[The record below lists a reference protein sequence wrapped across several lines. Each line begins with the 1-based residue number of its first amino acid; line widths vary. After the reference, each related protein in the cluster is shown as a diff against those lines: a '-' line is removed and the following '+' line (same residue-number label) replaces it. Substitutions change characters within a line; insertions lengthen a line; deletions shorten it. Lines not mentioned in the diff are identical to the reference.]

1 MRADGRQINPVCPL
15 NSIKVALSQ
24 SFFVTLQPVIET
36 ENQHLDMTI
45 ITKFPSALISGD
57 CTTSSLR
64 LDGGSIIDQCIVTAG
79 ESGTLCLEQHLL
91 YVVLGGSVR
100 LTCGRQSW
108 TVGKNQMILLRKA
121 HSVSYEKK
129 GSPETGLFESQLFAI
144 NDELLKDFLST
155 QQVSVP
161 PMTEE
166 FSAQVSPMSERLVA
180 YCWSLAPYFNDPLQ
194 VNPGLLRLKVMEL
207 LYNVMDCSK
216 NIFRQMLQLR
226 QPVRVDIHQVV
237 EENYTS
243 PISLEE
249 LAYLSGRSLSSFKR
263 DFQSIYGETPAKW
276 IREKRLSKARQ
287 MLEASQMSVADVAY
301 SLGFEN
307 PTHFSRIFKQRYGSS
322 PISFIKKGSTISQ
335 VH

>member
-1 MRADGRQINPVCPL
+1 
-15 NSIKVALSQ
+15 
-24 SFFVTLQPVIET
+24 
-36 ENQHLDMTI
+36 MTK

-57 CTTSSLR
+57 CTTSSLT

-79 ESGTLCLEQHLL
+79 ERGTFFLEQHLL

-108 TVGKNQMILLRKA
+108 TVGKNQMILLRRA
-121 HSVSYEKK
+121 QSVSYEKQ
-129 GSPETGLFESQLFAI
+129 GSEETGIFESQLFAI
-144 NDELLKDFLST
+144 NDELLKDFLTS
-155 QQVSVP
+155 QQVVIP
-161 PMTEE
+161 AMTEE
-166 FSAQVSPMSERLVA
+166 YGAQVSPMSERLVA
-180 YCWSLAPYFNDPLQ
+180 YCWSLSPYFNDPSQ

-226 QPVRVDIHQVV
+226 QPVKTDIHRVV

-243 PISLEE
+243 PISLDE

-263 DFQSIYGETPAKW
+263 EFQDIYGEPPARW
-276 IREKRLSKARQ
+276 IREKRLSKAHE
-287 MLEASQMSVADVAY
+287 MLRSSSLSVADVAY

-307 PTHFSRIFKQRYGSS
+307 PTHFSRIFKQQYGYA
-322 PISFIKKGSTISQ
+322 PSQ
-335 VH
+335 S

>member
-1 MRADGRQINPVCPL
+1 MN
-15 NSIKVALSQ
+15 KVA
-24 SFFVTLQPVIET
+24 
-36 ENQHLDMTI
+36 
-45 ITKFPSALISGD
+45 KFPSALISGD

-64 LDGGSIIDQCIVTAG
+64 LDGGCIIDQCIMTAG
-79 ESGTLCLEQHLL
+79 ERGTFFLEQHLL
-91 YVVLGGSVR
+91 YVVLGGCVR

-121 HSVSYEKK
+121 HSVSYEKE

-144 NDELLKDFLST
+144 NDELLKDFLTT
-155 QQVSVP
+155 QQVNVP

-166 FSAQVSPMSERLVA
+166 LSAQVSPMSDRLVA
-180 YCWSLAPYFNDPLQ
+180 YCWSLAPYFNDPSQ

-226 QPVRVDIHQVV
+226 QPVKADIHRVV

-263 DFQSIYGETPAKW
+263 DFQGIYGEPPAKW
-276 IREKRLSKARQ
+276 IREKRLLKARQ
-287 MLEASQMSVADVAY
+287 MLQSSRMSVADVAY

-307 PTHFSRIFKQRYGSS
+307 PTHFSRIFKQRYGLS
-322 PISFIKKGSTISQ
+322 PISFVEKGSIMSQ
-335 VH
+335 IH